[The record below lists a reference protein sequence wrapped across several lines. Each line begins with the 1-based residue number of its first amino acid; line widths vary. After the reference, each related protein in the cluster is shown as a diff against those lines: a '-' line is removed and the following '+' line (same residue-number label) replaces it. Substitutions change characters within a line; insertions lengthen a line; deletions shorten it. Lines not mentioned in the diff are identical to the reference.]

1 MTEGNLHLKIFGVK
15 KVAAYSVHIFTAL
28 GAALGLW
35 ALVLIYDGLYQEAIW
50 VLAISAIVDSVD
62 GALARLSKTKE
73 HAPKIDGAL
82 MDNIIDFLT
91 WTTAPLLWIYATMQ
105 LPIWVLLICAIAS
118 IFGFSHTRA
127 KTEDHFFLGF
137 PSYWNIVVFYIYL
150 LNLPTIFA
158 SAILLIFALVTFLP
172 VKFLYPT
179 RTSFLRPL
187 TLVLGTLFVLQ
198 LIALMYYFDES
209 SILLIYS
216 SFIFPFYY
224 FGLSFYLNLNPDV
237 TSR

>member
-1 MTEGNLHLKIFGVK
+1 MKTI
-15 KVAAYSVHIFTAL
+15 AAYSVHIFTAL

-35 ALVLIYDGLYQEAIW
+35 SLILIYDGFYQEAIW
-50 VLAISAIVDSVD
+50 VLAMAAIIDSVD

-91 WTTAPLLWIYATMQ
+91 WTIAPLLWIYATMQ
-105 LPIWVLLICAIAS
+105 LPVWVLLICAIAS
-118 IFGFSHTRA
+118 AFGFSNTQA

-158 SAILLIFALVTFLP
+158 SAILLTFALVTFLP

-179 RTSFLRPL
+179 RTGFLRSL
-187 TLVLGTLFVLQ
+187 TLVLGIIFALQ
-198 LIALMYYFDES
+198 LMALMYYFDES
-209 SILLIYS
+209 PLVLIYS

-224 FGLSFYLNLNPDV
+224 FGLSFYLNLKPDV
-237 TSR
+237 TSG